1 MRLRGKGLNPEAL
14 TECVCYLI
22 FGILL
27 YRLTVTGT
35 YLNYVT
41 PRMKPYLYGLS
52 ALMVL
57 WAAVNGRNLFR
68 PRYKSRLKRCLV
80 LVIPILLLAVPPTPP
95 ASGAM
100 VKSFSSANITSQTA
114 GGYQSQ
120 TGENAQTE
128 DNYAFYGQDEL
139 EKPEEDT
146 EGGQDLPVQQ
156 QQISSQTPS
165 FEIKGIDKDTKTITI
180 ADEDFSTWVNEL
192 NMSPEKYEGYTVII
206 KGFVF
211 LNMEDRK
218 DNEFALVRLSM
229 WCCSADL
236 SPMGLITE
244 FTGNLSFE
252 ENDWITVTGK
262 LAIKDGY
269 PTIEAETIEAAEK
282 PGEEYVYPY
291 Y

>member
-1 MRLRGKGLNPEAL
+1 MMRLRGKGWNLEAL
-14 TECVCYLI
+14 AECVCYLI

-27 YRLTVTGT
+27 YRLTATGT

-52 ALMVL
+52 ALMFL
-57 WAAVNGRNLFR
+57 WAAVNGRNLFC
-68 PRYKSRLKRCLV
+68 PRYKSRLKRCVV
-80 LVIPILLLAVPPTPP
+80 LVVPILLLAVPPAPP
-95 ASGAM
+95 AAGAM
-100 VKSFSSANITSQTA
+100 VKSFASANITSPGS
-114 GGYQSQ
+114 GGDQSQ
-120 TGENAQTE
+120 TGETKQAS
-128 DNYAFYGQDEL
+128 DDYAFYGQDEL
-139 EKPEEDT
+139 EKDQSPS
-146 EGGQDLPVQQ
+146 VQQ
-156 QQISSQTPS
+156 QQISSQPPS
-165 FEIKGIDKDTKTITI
+165 FDSKGLNEETKTISI

-192 NMSPEKYEGYTVII
+192 NMNPEKYEGHTVTI

-244 FTGNLSFE
+244 FTGNLSYK
-252 ENDWITVTGK
+252 ENDWVTVTGK
-262 LAIKDGY
+262 LTVKDGY
-269 PTIEAETIEAAEK
+269 PVIEADKIEAAEK

>member
-1 MRLRGKGLNPEAL
+1 MSLKGKGLNLEAL
-14 TECVCYLI
+14 TECACYLI

-80 LVIPILLLAVPPTPP
+80 LVIPILLLLVPPSSP

-100 VKSFSSANITSQTA
+100 VKSISSANLTSKPS
-114 GGYQSQ
+114 GGYESQ
-120 TGENAQTE
+120 ANETVPAA
-128 DNYAFYGQDEL
+128 DDYAFYGQDEL
-139 EKPEEDT
+139 EKPDESTDESQ
-146 EGGQDLPVQQ
+146 EVSVQQ
-156 QQISSQTPS
+156 LPDQAPS
-165 FEIKGIDKDTKTITI
+165 FKSKGLNEETRTITI

-192 NMSPEKYEGYTVII
+192 NMNPDKYEGYTVII

-211 LNMEDRK
+211 LNMEDRRE
-218 DNEFALVRLSM
+218 NEFALVRLSM

-236 SPMGLITE
+236 SPIGLITE
-244 FTGNLSFE
+244 FTGNLSFQ
-252 ENDWITVTGK
+252 ENDWVTVRGT

-269 PTIEAETIEAAEK
+269 PTMEADKIEAAEK
-282 PGEEYVYPY
+282 PVEEYVYPY